1 MDLFIMIIKIFMKI
15 KEGKKNGKGKMIY
28 YNENIFN
35 GEWKNDN
42 IYEGDLIE
50 KNNGNIFKGKL
61 KKVKKME

>member
-1 MDLFIMIIKIFMKI
+1 
-15 KEGKKNGKGKMIY
+15 MIY

-42 IYEGDLIE
+42 IFEGDLIE

-61 KKVKKME
+61 KKVKKMEQE